1 MNSRQYLTEFKRVIK
16 ESLIKLLLPLLKVFG
31 NKNFAA
37 LHEVTGMEGH
47 FFRRKT
53 MHLKQIDI
61 VINGN
66 EIALHQENNGC
77 DNFISLT
84 PEMISLVTAELNKLK
99 NELDKNGEKK

>member
-1 MNSRQYLTEFKRVIK
+1 
-16 ESLIKLLLPLLKVFG
+16 
-31 NKNFAA
+31 
-37 LHEVTGMEGH
+37 
-47 FFRRKT
+47 

-77 DNFISLT
+77 DNLSLT

>member
-1 MNSRQYLTEFKRVIK
+1 M
-16 ESLIKLLLPLLKVFG
+16 
-31 NKNFAA
+31 
-37 LHEVTGMEGH
+37 H
-47 FFRRKT
+47 F
-53 MHLKQIDI
+53 KQIDI

>member
-1 MNSRQYLTEFKRVIK
+1 
-16 ESLIKLLLPLLKVFG
+16 
-31 NKNFAA
+31 
-37 LHEVTGMEGH
+37 
-47 FFRRKT
+47 

-66 EIALHQENNGC
+66 EITMHQESNGI

-99 NELDKNGEKK
+99 KELDKNGEKK